1 VDVQADLAH
10 GSHTAR
16 DTLSMQRPLPV
27 ILAGGLGTRLGSLTQ
42 GLPKP
47 MVSVAGRPL
56 LEHLLQ
62 QLAAQGFTDA
72 LLLVGHRADVIEKH
86 FGDGRRLGL
95 SLHYSREAEPLGTG
109 GAFRLARPLI
119 RQRFL
124 MLYGDLYRP
133 IDYAALAMMHEG
145 NALAVYPYVEGLTTI
160 ACANVGLDPSGRRV
174 VVYAKSRPELDLSHV
189 DAGFGFFLPEVLDL
203 LPDGVSN
210 LEQSV
215 YPILASR
222 GELDAIPV
230 DRTFVD
236 IGNPSDLAAAR
247 QQLASW
253 LGS

>member
-1 VDVQADLAH
+1 MDQ
-10 GSHTAR
+10 
-16 DTLSMQRPLPV
+16 PLPV
-27 ILAGGLGTRLGSLTQ
+27 ILAGGLGTRLGPLAQ

-47 MVSVAGRPL
+47 MISVAGRPL
-56 LEHLLQ
+56 LEHLLR
-62 QLAAQGFTDA
+62 QLAAQGFNDA
-72 LLLVGHRADVIEKH
+72 LLLVGHRAGVIEKH
-86 FGDGRRLGL
+86 FGDGRGLGL
-95 SLHYSREAEPLGTG
+95 SLRYSREPAPLGTG

-119 RQRFL
+119 GRRFL

-133 IDYAALAMMHEG
+133 IDYAGLATTHEG

-160 ACANVGLDPSGRRV
+160 ACANVGLDRLGRHV
-174 VVYAKSRPELDLSHV
+174 VAYAKNLPELGLSHV

-215 YPILASR
+215 YPVLASR
-222 GELDAIPV
+222 GELGAIPV

-247 QQLASW
+247 RQLASW